1 MSLKDNFLYINH
13 KKSYMN
19 RDKKKHI
26 QRKDTRTNKDFFYQK
41 QFKPGLE
48 EIKNKAYNMRSCFW
62 EFLFHPVPTSSKPQR
77 KTHSRH

>member
-26 QRKDTRTNKDFFYQK
+26 QRKDTRTNKDFF
-41 QFKPGLE
+41 
-48 EIKNKAYNMRSCFW
+48 IRN
-62 EFLFHPVPTSSKPQR
+62 SSNQG
-77 KTHSRH
+77 